1 MHKPRPY
8 STAYPW
14 PHHYEKRIQKANDEA
29 LEKARE
35 AEEQLRSQ
43 LSARNETIKG
53 TKSGKTKPKFKVKPI
68 LEKGKIGIKI
78 KGTF

>member
-1 MHKPRPY
+1 MREFALRSKPRE
-8 STAYPW
+8 SDAEDAV
-14 PHHYEKRIQKANDEA
+14 EKRYSK
-29 LEKARE
+29 
-35 AEEQLRSQ
+35 
-43 LSARNETIKG
+43 TIKG

>member
-1 MHKPRPY
+1 MNNRDSVK
-8 STAYPW
+8 TKVDAV
-14 PHHYEKRIQKANDEA
+14 EKRYSK
-29 LEKARE
+29 
-35 AEEQLRSQ
+35 
-43 LSARNETIKG
+43 TIKG